1 MKTNLFKKIS
11 KALVV
16 GLIMLVFLILPNRL
30 LAQLSFE
37 ITPSYGYLVSTN
49 VRTTEG
55 DLVVKDSPNYGL
67 TLDIGHHNVQGA
79 KLQLMYNRQNTRM
92 ELKEY
97 PSGARRELFDVIVEY
112 WQIGVVREVPMQSK
126 KFTPYGVVGLG
137 AANFNPVGSMW
148 SDEWFFAAHFGGGL
162 KMFFSDAIG
171 IRLQARALFPFSF
184 SGGSLWCGTGG
195 CSVGIGS
202 YTSLMQFDF
211 TAGLIIALGTK

>member
-1 MKTNLFKKIS
+1 MKTKPFKKIS
-11 KALVV
+11 KASVL
-16 GLIMLVFLILPNRL
+16 GLIIFVFLALPNHS

-37 ITPSYGYLVSTN
+37 ITPSYGYLISTN

-55 DLVVKDSPNYGL
+55 DLVIKDLPDYGL
-67 TLDIGHHNVQGA
+67 TLDIGHSNIQGA
-79 KLQLMYNRQNTRM
+79 KLQLMYNRQDTRM

-97 PSGARRELFDVIVEY
+97 PSGARKELFDMIIEY

-148 SDEWFFAAHFGGGL
+148 TNEWFFAAHFGGGV
-162 KMFFSDAIG
+162 KMFFSDAVG

-195 CSVGIGS
+195 CSIGMGS
-202 YTSLMQFDF
+202 YSSIMQFDF
-211 TAGLIIALGTK
+211 TAGIIIALGSK